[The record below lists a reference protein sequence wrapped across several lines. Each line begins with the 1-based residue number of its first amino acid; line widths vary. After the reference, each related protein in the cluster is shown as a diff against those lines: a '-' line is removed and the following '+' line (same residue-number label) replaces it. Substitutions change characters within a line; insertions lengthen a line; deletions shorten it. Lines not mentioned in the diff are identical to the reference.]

1 MKSQPKF
8 RTSKTG
14 LAVAKA
20 LSLASLLSFPT
31 LAADADTE
39 AGADNQKVEVIS
51 VVGRLQ
57 RAASEVVE
65 ERREIP
71 YVADLMGADQIAR
84 TGDSDAAAALRRVT
98 GLTLRNGQFIYV
110 RGLGERYSSTS
121 LNGAQVPSPDPTRSV
136 IPMDLFPAAIIQSL
150 SVQKAA
156 SPANPATFGGGHVD
170 IRTKAIPNDFFIKFS
185 VGGQYN
191 TNNGDDRLTY
201 PGGDDDW
208 QGRDDGTRALPQS
221 VSDAFASYGGISV
234 TDIFRVVQDADQAVA
249 INRGLALDMNRNMTL
264 QEKSTNPGFRGS
276 LSVGHNL
283 DLDDSGDWRFGFVGG
298 TYYKNQTDNYSQRE
312 AELANAEGDLNA
324 SANVRGSEQIVQW
337 SGMWNMGLE
346 WTDDHKL
353 STHTTYLSDTSDD
366 VRITLEETLDT
377 INEDR
382 ALEVHSVDYEER
394 TLISNQISGQHFF
407 PYLWDIEANW
417 QYTDARARRQ
427 APNELAYTYSVLQDD
442 NGAITDRAMAKRSD
456 AAVYRYSDLKDDTEN
471 YGFDLMLPL
480 YIGDAELKLK
490 GGYEYLER
498 ARTSYSTRLAFDAS
512 RYQTDNLV
520 GDFDEV
526 FSDANISN
534 PDNGFALLD
543 TTSETDDYIAAQM
556 IDAGFGEFDLNWA
569 DTFRITGGARY
580 EDFRQVMLPLTPDG
594 EISDEGGRND
604 VLDYSTAEDGWYPS
618 LSATWIMNDEMQ
630 LRLAY
635 SKTLVR
641 PDLREVAPVRFKD
654 PVTGFDMIGNADLNS
669 SDIQNLDV
677 RWEWYMES
685 GSNLSV
691 GAFYKD
697 LEAPIESVQVVTEQ
711 DTLLT
716 FQNAENGEIYGLETE
731 FHQELGFIN
740 EGSAIWDGLFVS
752 GNLTL
757 SDSEITIAPSGN
769 INPTN
774 SKRRMTGH
782 SEWVANLQLSF
793 DSPDNLHAA
802 TLVYNVFGER
812 IAYAGSA
819 GLDDVLEQPFHS
831 LDFTYSVYPIDQMAV
846 KFKAKNILGQETE
859 YQQEGK
865 EVFWKEPGTEFTL
878 TFAFEF

>member
-1 MKSQPKF
+1 MKSQPHF
-8 RTSKTG
+8 QTSPTG

-20 LSLASLLSFPT
+20 LSLVSVLSFPAI
-31 LAADADTE
+31 AADADTE
-39 AGADNQKVEVIS
+39 TESQQVEVIS

-65 ERREIP
+65 ERRETP
-71 YVADLMGADQIAR
+71 YVSDLMGADQIAR

-156 SPANPATFGGGHVD
+156 SPSSPATFGGGHVD
-170 IRTKAIPNDFFIKFS
+170 IRTKAIPNDFFFKVS

-191 TNNGDDRLTY
+191 TNNSDDRLTY

-208 QGRDDGTRALPQS
+208 LGRDDGTRALPQTIT
-221 VSDAFASYGGISV
+221 DAFANYGGVSV
-234 TDIFRVVQDADQAVA
+234 TDIFRVVQNAEEAVA
-249 INRGLALDMNRNMTL
+249 INQGLALEMNRNMTF
-264 QEKSTNPGFRGS
+264 QEKSANPGFRGS
-276 LSVGHNL
+276 LSFGHNL

-298 TYYKNQTDNYSQRE
+298 TYYKNQTDNYTQRE
-312 AELANAEGDLNA
+312 AELANAQGDL
-324 SANVRGSEQIVQW
+324 SSSSEVRGSEQIVQW

-346 WTDDHKL
+346 WTDDHTI
-353 STHTTYLSDTSDD
+353 STRTTYLNDTSDD

-382 ALEVHSVDYEER
+382 ALEVYSVEYEER

-407 PYLWDIEANW
+407 PYLGDIEANW

-427 APNELAYTYSVLQDD
+427 APNELDYSYSVLEDGSG
-442 NGAITDRAMAKRSD
+442 NVTERTMAKRSD

-471 YGFDLMLPL
+471 YGVDLMLPL
-480 YIGDAELKLK
+480 FIGDAELKVK
-490 GGYEYLER
+490 GGYEYFER

-512 RYQTDNLV
+512 RYQRDNLA
-520 GDFDEV
+520 GDFSQV
-526 FSDANISN
+526 FSDANITN

-543 TTSETDDYIAAQM
+543 TTSETDDYVAAQM
-556 IDAGFGEFDLNWA
+556 IDAGFAEFDLNWA
-569 DTFRITGGARY
+569 DAFRLNGGVRY
-580 EDFRQVMLPLTPDG
+580 EDFRQVMLPLTPEG

-604 VLDYSTAEDGWYPS
+604 ILDYTTAEDGWYPS
-618 LSATWIMNDEMQ
+618 LSGTWIMNDEMQ

-654 PVTGFDMIGNADLNS
+654 PITGFDMIGNAALTS
-669 SDIQNLDV
+669 SDIQNFDV
-677 RWEWYMES
+677 RWEWYLES

-716 FQNAENGEIYGLETE
+716 FQNAESGEIYGLETE
-731 FHQELGFIN
+731 FHQELGFID
-740 EGSAIWDGLFVS
+740 ESSAIWDGFFIA

-757 SDSEITIAPSGN
+757 SDSEINIAPSGN
-769 INPTN
+769 INPTHTR
-774 SKRRMTGH
+774 RRMTGH
-782 SEWVANLQLSF
+782 SKWVANLQLSF

-802 TLVYNVFGER
+802 TLVYNVFGDR

-819 GLDDVLEQPFHS
+819 GLNDVLEQPFHS
-831 LDFTYSVYPIDQMAV
+831 LDFTYTLYPLDQMAV
-846 KFKAKNILGQETE
+846 KFKAKNILGEETR
-859 YQQEGK
+859 YQQEGQ

-878 TFAFEF
+878 TFGFTF